1 MTVKEFITA
10 ATDTVH
16 VMVPHALHGTY
27 HPRTKKT
34 YISCMETDID
44 TANRTI
50 DFFTTE
56 MNEEMEEIVIMV
68 YTR

>member
-10 ATDTVH
+10 ATDTVY
-16 VMVPHALHGTY
+16 VMVPDPLCGDY

-34 YISCMETDID
+34 YISCMETDLD
-44 TANRTI
+44 TSNREI

-68 YTR
+68 YTK